1 MSLSPNRSA
10 LISADSVSSNHQP
23 SFMTPRSQSPHPRH
37 VSLLAALFLTLTVAV
52 WSDEST
58 TPTAPPTD
66 APAAPVSA
74 TPVLAP
80 ADGTTTPASD
90 STPATPGK
98 ILPATGGNLEPDTVK
113 PSAGTVPNAVGP
125 KKDDDDPIV
134 LPPIKPIAIHADRDA
149 DIGHVVGELLENDH
163 YLQKPVTPE
172 MSQRWLKNYLLAL
185 DPTHL
190 FFLQSDVDEFTAKY
204 GNSLGDLM
212 LHSDNDQAAV
222 APAFEIFSR
231 YIQRV
236 RENVELAEKLV
247 HQNFDFNKEETFTIR
262 TNKSPWFAD
271 AAASADGWRGQVKS
285 DLLNGALDKKDPDET
300 VKRLS
305 KRYASFLRD
314 GEEDEDMDVLE
325 AYLNALANAYDPHSD
340 YMAPE
345 EAQDFKIQAINHTV
359 TGIGAVLRTDD
370 GYATIEEVIA
380 GGPAD
385 LDKQL
390 QAGDRILAVGQG
402 TEKPVD
408 AVYMKLQHVVS
419 MIRGPKGSTV
429 HLVIHPA
436 SAKDEAVH
444 KDIVLKRDEVSI
456 KASLA
461 SAHIIEHRLPGG
473 GTEKLGVVD
482 LHDFYDKTAAD
493 VATLIQALK
502 KQDVAGIILDFRNNG
517 GGLLDQAVD
526 LTGLFV
532 KHEPVVQIRRS
543 DGNIDQLAPEDI
555 RQIYDGPLLVLVSKG
570 SASATEIVAAA
581 LQDYGRAIIVGDQS
595 THGKGTVQTL
605 IPLDPQMPIGFPTD
619 PGAGN
624 LKMTVQK
631 FYRVA
636 GGSTQKKGVIPDIVL
651 PSVLDA
657 LELGETTLLYYLDYD
672 TVPPVTFDNFD
683 LVAPYLST
691 LKAKSAARVAASP
704 DFNYVRQ
711 DIAFYKKKVQDSTVS
726 LDEADR
732 LKEQSDVKTLEEE
745 RKKDLLARKSSR
757 DTMLDLTLDMVAQN
771 QPPAPPVVTK
781 PKTDPGDSDSDVDA
795 GLNSAINNPTDD
807 PQLDEAVNI
816 MSDYTQML
824 RAAGSSLVQASPT
837 PPSSK

>member
-1 MSLSPNRSA
+1 L
-10 LISADSVSSNHQP
+10 V
-23 SFMTPRSQSPHPRH
+23 
-37 VSLLAALFLTLTVAV
+37 ALFLTLPVAL
-52 WSDEST
+52 WSDDTQPVATPST
-58 TPTAPPTD
+58 GPVVMPPSTPAVPE
-66 APAAPVSA
+66 ASPAVFPGATA
-74 TPVLAP
+74 TPVP
-80 ADGTTTPASD
+80 DTTQ
-90 STPATPGK
+90 ATPPGK
-98 ILPATGGNLEPDTVK
+98 VMPATGGNQEPDTAK
-113 PSAGTVPNAVGP
+113 PSAGTVPNTVGT
-125 KKDDDDPIV
+125 KKDDDAPVV
-134 LPPIKPIAIHADRDA
+134 LPDIKPITIHADRDA
-149 DIGHVVGELLENDH
+149 DIGHVVGELLEQNH
-163 YLQKPVTPE
+163 YLQKPISPE

-190 FFLQSDVDEFTAKY
+190 FFLQSDVDEFTTKY
-204 GNSLGDLM
+204 GNGLGDLL
-212 LHSDNDQAAV
+212 LHSDSDQAAV
-222 APAFEIFSR
+222 APAFDIFSR

-236 RENVELAEKLV
+236 HENVVLAEKLV
-247 HQNFDFNKEETFTIR
+247 HQNFDFTKDETFTIR
-262 TNKSPWFAD
+262 TNKSAWFTD
-271 AAASADGWRGQVKS
+271 AAASAEGWRGQVKS
-285 DLLNGALDKKDPDET
+285 DLLNGLLDKKDSDDT

-314 GEEDEDMDVLE
+314 GEEDEDLDVLS

-402 TEKPVD
+402 NEKPVD

-436 SAKDEAVH
+436 TAKDESVH
-444 KDIVLKRDEVSI
+444 KDIMIKRDEVSI
-456 KASLA
+456 KTALA
-461 SAHIIEHRLPGG
+461 SSHIIEHKLPGG
-473 GTEKLGVVD
+473 GTERLGVVD

-502 KQDVAGIILDFRNNG
+502 KQNVAGIILDFRNNG

-543 DGNIDQLAPEDI
+543 DGYIDQLGPEDT

-636 GGSTQKKGVIPDIVL
+636 GGSTQQKGVIPDIVL

-657 LELGETTLLYYLDYD
+657 LELGETTLPYYLPYD
-672 TVPPVTFDNFD
+672 TVPAVTFDNFN
-683 LVAPYLST
+683 LVAPYLPT
-691 LKAKSAARVAASP
+691 LKAKSATRVTASP

-711 DIAFYKKKVQDSTVS
+711 DIAFYKKKVQDPVVS
-726 LDEADR
+726 LNEASR
-732 LKEQSDVKTLEEE
+732 LKEQADVKTLEAD
-745 RKKDLLARKSSR
+745 RKKDLLARKGTR

-771 QPPAPPVVTK
+771 QPPAPPEVKK
-781 PKTDPGDSDSDVDA
+781 PKVDPGDSDNDVDA
-795 GLNSAINNPTDD
+795 GLDSAISNPTDD

-816 MSDYTQML
+816 MSDYTGLL
-824 RAAGSSLVQASPT
+824 RAAGSSLVEAPAKS
-837 PPSSK
+837 

>member
-1 MSLSPNRSA
+1 MTSRPKYLHLRHLLLLAVLSLTLTLAGWAQN
-10 LISADSVSSNHQP
+10 SADS
-23 SFMTPRSQSPHPRH
+23 
-37 VSLLAALFLTLTVAV
+37 
-52 WSDEST
+52 
-58 TPTAPPTD
+58 
-66 APAAPVSA
+66 APAPTPGAGPGQTPGIDLPDKKTPNVSIPG
-74 TPVLAP
+74 TDKTLGAP
-80 ADGTTTPASD
+80 ALKEGAEKPADKASD
-90 STPATPGK
+90 NDDTVD
-98 ILPATGGNLEPDTVK
+98 LPA
-113 PSAGTVPNAVGP
+113 
-125 KKDDDDPIV
+125 
-134 LPPIKPIAIHADRDA
+134 IKPIAIHADRDA
-149 DIGHVVGELLENDH
+149 DIGHVVGELLEQNH
-163 YLQKPVTPE
+163 YLQKPISAE
-172 MSQRWLKNYLLAL
+172 MSQRWLKNYFLAL

-190 FFLQSDVDEFTAKY
+190 FFLQGDVDEFTAKY
-204 GNSLGDLM
+204 GNSLGDL
-212 LHSDNDQAAV
+212 LLQGNSDDAAV
-222 APAFEIFSR
+222 APAFEIFNR

-236 RENVELAEKLV
+236 DENVKLAESLL
-247 HQNFDFNKEETFTIR
+247 HDNYDFTKDETFTIR
-262 TNKSPWFAD
+262 TNKSPWFKD
-271 AAASADGWRGQVKS
+271 AAESAAVWRGQVKS
-285 DLLNGALDKKDPDET
+285 DLLNGVLDKKSTDET
-300 VKRLS
+300 IKRLS

-345 EAQDFKIQAINHTV
+345 EAQDFSIQAIKHIV

-370 GYATIEEVIA
+370 GYATIEQVIP

-385 LDKQL
+385 LDKRL
-390 QAGDRILAVGQG
+390 QPGDRILAVGQG
-402 TEKPVD
+402 TDKPVD
-408 AVYMKLQHVVS
+408 AVFMKLRHVVS

-436 SAKDEAVH
+436 GATDESVH

-456 KASLA
+456 KDSLA
-461 SAHIIEHRLPGG
+461 SAHIIEHKLPGG

-482 LHDFYDKTAAD
+482 LHDFYDKTAQD
-493 VATLIQALK
+493 CATLIQRLK
-502 KQDVAGIILDFRNNG
+502 KENVAGIILDFRNNG

-543 DGNIDQLAPEDI
+543 DGYIDQLGPEDT
-555 RQIYDGPLLVLVSKG
+555 RQIYDGPLLVMVNKM

-605 IPLDPQMPIGFPTD
+605 IPLDQQMPIGFPSD

-636 GGSTQKKGVIPDIVL
+636 GGSTQQKGVVPDIVL

-657 LELGETTLLYYLDYD
+657 LELGETTLPYYLPYD
-672 TVPPVTFDNFD
+672 TVPAVPFDNYD
-683 LVAPYLST
+683 LTAPYLTT
-691 LKAKSAARVAASP
+691 LKANSAARVAASP

-711 DIAFYKKKVQDSTVS
+711 DIAFYKKKVQDSTIS
-726 LDEADR
+726 LNEAAR
-732 LKEQSDVKTLEEE
+732 LKEQADLKDQEAA

-771 QPPAPPVVTK
+771 QPAAAP
-781 PKTDPGDSDSDVDA
+781 TDKKKKLDEDQDDSDSDDDA
-795 GLNSAINNPTDD
+795 NLDSAINNPTDD

-824 RAAGSSLVQASPT
+824 HDAGSTLVQASPVT
-837 PPSSK
+837 PAK